1 MKKDEEAADSKDT
14 QLSEEMQREAEE
26 RKELA
31 KKKRVDD
38 LWADFLKDTS
48 SPLSQPKPKS
58 SSVST
63 QSKVELSAFCC
74 LHDVS
79 FFCQH
84 DVMFFF
90 SSMMSVF
97 FCQHLSA

>member
-58 SSVST
+58 SSLNT
-63 QSKVELSAFCC
+63 QSKVKLSAFCC

-79 FFCQH
+79 FL
-84 DVMFFF
+84 
-90 SSMMSVF
+90 
-97 FCQHLSA
+97 LSA